1 MAVSVEKEQIPL
13 HSQSGCQASKRAK
26 AAIIAI
32 PTFLSP
38 SLQAKYQVGL
48 RFKDYVQRVLITQ
61 LSLYNAF
68 LLYNDCSFKLSLKR
82 CTSAV

>member
-48 RFKDYVQRVLITQ
+48 RFKDYVQ
-61 LSLYNAF
+61 
-68 LLYNDCSFKLSLKR
+68 
-82 CTSAV
+82 